1 MDSFERQLNETEE
14 HFIWRVYKYRDDTG
28 DFSNKYCGEI
38 CNRELKV
45 DYNESRHRKIYESF
59 LRIWQHVKEEYI
71 DDKKISNRL
80 NIVDDREEELYKTK
94 VKTRDKLREYRKHLR
109 DEARIEELQEF
120 IVEIAQSLPV
130 YNFDKDI
137 TQFKGNNSAI
147 LQISDWHMGK
157 DIKNYWNEFNEEIL
171 GRRVNDL
178 IKRTKA
184 HCEINNIGELI
195 VVNLSDMIDG
205 NIHVSARVS
214 DNMDAIEQTMKVSEL
229 IANMLNEFT
238 KFGLKVKY
246 VGILD
251 NHSRINKNY
260 KEHIEKESFS
270 KIIDWWIAERMKDNN
285 DFEIISNIID
295 DNIGNF
301 QLNGKNFYCVHGHLD
316 SPNKVIEDM
325 SLSVGKKADYVLMG
339 HYHTLNLNE
348 KYFSKLIMSGSLCGV
363 DEYAKDKR
371 LFSNPSQNLIILQ
384 DNDDIIINM
393 KFDPN

>member
-1 MDSFERQLNETEE
+1 MDNFKRQVNESEE

-28 DFSNKYCGEI
+28 DFSNKNCGEI
-38 CNRELKV
+38 CNRELKL

-59 LRIWQHVKEEYI
+59 LKIWQHVKDEYI

-80 NIVDDREEELYKTK
+80 NIVDDREEQLYKTK

-120 IVEIAQSLPV
+120 ITQVAQSLPI

-137 TQFKGNNSAI
+137 PILKGDNSAI

-157 DIKNYWNEFNEEIL
+157 EIKNYWNEFNEEIL
-171 GRRVNDL
+171 EQRVNDL
-178 IKRTKA
+178 IKRTKF
-184 HCEINNIGELI
+184 HCKKNNINELI

-205 NIHVSARVS
+205 NIHVSTRVS
-214 DNMDAIEQTMKVSEL
+214 DNIDAVEQTMKVSEL
-229 IANMLNEFT
+229 IANMLNEFAN
-238 KFGLKVKY
+238 FGLKVKY
-246 VGILD
+246 VGVLD

-270 KIIDWWIAERMKDNN
+270 KIIDWWIAERMKNN
-285 DFEIISNIID
+285 ANFEIISNVID

-316 SPNKVIEDM
+316 NPNKVIEDM
-325 SLSVGKKADYVLMG
+325 SLSVGEKADYVLMG
-339 HYHTLNLNE
+339 HYHSLQLNE
-348 KYFSKLIMSGSLCGV
+348 KYFSKLIMSGSLCGI

-384 DNDDIIINM
+384 DNDDVIINM